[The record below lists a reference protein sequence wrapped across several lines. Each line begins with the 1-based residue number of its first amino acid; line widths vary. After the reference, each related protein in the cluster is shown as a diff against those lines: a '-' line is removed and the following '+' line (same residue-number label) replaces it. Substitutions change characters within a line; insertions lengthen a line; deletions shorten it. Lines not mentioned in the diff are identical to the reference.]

1 MVKRPSLTYVDS
13 TILLALIGSGPCS
26 DAVRRW
32 FCHTAAA
39 WVSSEIALA
48 RALKKL
54 DGHQAQRGAR
64 SLSLAPLLQAL
75 HAGIAIRPLP
85 LAVLASPAKDARLL
99 NNHQQAGQATLSWLD
114 ALELASACHWRCP
127 CLISNHAG
135 LQRAAKAAGLQ
146 SFGVGL
152 TTNSGRHPSTDPAA
166 PASATTP
173 TAAPAIANTPPT
185 ATVGDWPRRSP
196 IQP

>member
-1 MVKRPSLTYVDS
+1 MKRPSLTYVDS

-32 FCHTAAA
+32 FCHTTAA
-39 WVSSEIALA
+39 WMSSEIALA
-48 RALKKL
+48 RALQKL
-54 DGHQAQRGAR
+54 DAHPGQRGAR
-64 SLSLAPLLQAL
+64 SLSLAPLLQAV

-85 LAVLASPAKDARLL
+85 LAALASPTQATRLL
-99 NNHQQAGQATLSWLD
+99 NKQQQAGQAPLSWLD

-127 CLISNHAG
+127 CLISNHAA
-135 LQRAAKAAGLQ
+135 LQQAAKAAGLQ

-152 TTNSGRHPSTDPAA
+152 TINAGRDPSTDPEVPAPAPTPAAA
-166 PASATTP
+166 PATATTP
-173 TAAPAIANTPPT
+173 QA